1 MLKCLGSFNTTL
13 TWLGAISR
21 HSCQRLGSNRIC
33 NRRISVGSLSDSVL
47 TTDPNGTCRYHRVCN
62 PAISCQPVRTIL
74 RYLSYC
80 DCLLPLHR
88 REHHLVI
95 CKLRARW
102 QTRRIFRNPPDPH
115 QHRRCCVRPDLPEQR
130 SAQVHFGPCVEF
142 GLFGFCVVRMV
153 DYQGD
158 IQKEREKKGC

>member
-1 MLKCLGSFNTTL
+1 MLKCLVSFNTTL

-21 HSCQRLGSNRIC
+21 HSCQRLGSNRLC
-33 NRRISVGSLSDSVL
+33 DRRISVGSLPDSVP
-47 TTDPNGTCRYHRVCN
+47 TTDPDGAYRYYRVRH
-62 PAISCQPVRTIL
+62 PTIPCQPVRTIL
-74 RYLSYC
+74 RYLSYR
-80 DCLLPLHR
+80 DCLFPLHR

-102 QTRRIFRNPPDPH
+102 QTRRVSRNPPYPH
-115 QHRRCCVRPDLPEQR
+115 QHRRCCIRPDLPEQR
-130 SAQVHFGPCVEF
+130 SAQVHFGPCVES

-158 IQKEREKKGC
+158 L